1 MEVPSSTISFNS
13 IAGVGKPPRRRPRS
27 PPESSLC
34 YYHNRF
40 GKAARK
46 CHQKGCPMGHL
57 VMNHNNNKEE
67 DKPGGISA
75 INNKRNT
82 MTVCDR
88 RSGRSFLIDCGADFS
103 VLPVSSKDKKTR
115 SPSEPLMA
123 ANGSLIK
130 TWGKKKVT
138 LLLGKRHAFS
148 QEFHI
153 ADITEPILGADF
165 FIANDLAIDM
175 NRRRLVCMPDLTEIP
190 METTHPPSV
199 SGIRTPSNNEFDQV
213 ITDFPELLIPRFK
226 PTDANKHGVEH
237 HIVTTGAPLHACA
250 CRLDTDKLN
259 AAKAEF
265 TKMELL
271 GIIRRSSFPWAS
283 PLHTAKKPRGGWRP
297 CGDFRR
303 LNNVTID
310 DRYPPPHPTPRI
322 LTQTWQAQ

>member
-1 MEVPSSTISFNS
+1 
-13 IAGVGKPPRRRPRS
+13 
-27 PPESSLC
+27 
-34 YYHNRF
+34 
-40 GKAARK
+40 
-46 CHQKGCPMGHL
+46 MGHL

-138 LLLGKRHAFS
+138 LLLGKRHSFT

-153 ADITEPILGADF
+153 ADVTEPILGADF

-175 NRRRLVCMPDLTEIP
+175 N
-190 METTHPPSV
+190 
-199 SGIRTPSNNEFDQV
+199 
-213 ITDFPELLIPRFK
+213 
-226 PTDANKHGVEH
+226 
-237 HIVTTGAPLHACA
+237 
-250 CRLDTDKLN
+250 
-259 AAKAEF
+259 
-265 TKMELL
+265 
-271 GIIRRSSFPWAS
+271 
-283 PLHTAKKPRGGWRP
+283 
-297 CGDFRR
+297 
-303 LNNVTID
+303 
-310 DRYPPPHPTPRI
+310 
-322 LTQTWQAQ
+322 